1 MTAVS
6 PKVAGAMLGT
16 TAATT
21 FWTLAATTY
30 WPGTFPAAELT
41 LLTGVSATA
50 LVAVIGWFTPDG
62 ARTGQPIR

>member
-1 MTAVS
+1 MTAIS

-16 TAATT
+16 TAATA

-30 WPGTFPAAELT
+30 WQGTFPPDALP

-50 LVAVIGWFTPDG
+50 LVAAIGWLVPG
-62 ARTGQPIR
+62 ARPAQPTS